1 MMSQDKQSWVWAL
14 AALLY
19 VMAVSLLAF
28 GLLALGH
35 WLDHRGLGTITQV
48 EAWITA
54 APLGIPAA
62 PLAVAWAE
70 RRRLRL
76 AALRQPALAL

>member
-1 MMSQDKQSWVWAL
+1 MSQDKQSWVWAL

-19 VMAVSLLAF
+19 MIAVSLLAH
-28 GLLALGH
+28 GLLSLGH
-35 WLDHRGLGTITQV
+35 WLELRGLETITPV

-70 RRRLRL
+70 RRRS
-76 AALRQPALAL
+76 RQQQDKAVSLAL